1 MDTIKEEPVQDDTE
15 RRRELTKLLRLRYP
29 NQKFGAPDSE
39 YVIDN
44 EAETDLLM
52 WTRVID
58 FARQGMFDRIRPD
71 ILVNNYCNLVALR
84 DAHVKDTDSK
94 DASNK
99 ENE

>member
-1 MDTIKEEPVQDDTE
+1 M
-15 RRRELTKLLRLRYP
+15 LRLRYP
-29 NQKFGAPDSE
+29 NQKFGGKDSD

-44 EAETDLLM
+44 ESETDLLM
-52 WTRVID
+52 WARVID
-58 FARQGMFDRIRPD
+58 LAKQGLFDRIRPD
-71 ILVNNYCNLVALR
+71 IYVNNYHNLVAIH